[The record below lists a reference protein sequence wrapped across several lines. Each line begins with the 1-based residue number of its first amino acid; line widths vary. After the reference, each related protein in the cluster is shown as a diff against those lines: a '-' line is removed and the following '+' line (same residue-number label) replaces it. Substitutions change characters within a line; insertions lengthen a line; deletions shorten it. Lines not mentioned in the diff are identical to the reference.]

1 MSMDMKQKYGKVAVV
16 MGGPSAERE
25 VSLMSG
31 NGVLDALRSR
41 GVDAHPFDPAERPL
55 AELKTE
61 GFDRAFLILHGP
73 FGEDGTVQGALEV
86 MGLPYTGCGVM
97 ASAIGMDKLRSRLLW
112 QALGLPVPQF
122 ELLDENS
129 DWEAVVAK
137 LGLPIFVKPNI
148 EGSSIGITK
157 VKQAADL
164 PAAFAE
170 ARRYDRVVLAE
181 RFLDGG
187 EYSMPILGDEIS
199 GFVTLPA
206 IKIEP
211 ATEFYDYQAKYF
223 RDDTVYRCPCGLSAT
238 QEAAIGELVK
248 KAFWALG
255 GRGWARI
262 DFMTDAAGQ
271 PYLLEANTA
280 PGMTSHSL
288 VPMGARE
295 AGMAYPDLVL
305 RILDATLQG
314 A

>member
-1 MSMDMKQKYGKVAVV
+1 MDMKQKYGKVAVV

-41 GVDAHPFDPAERPL
+41 GVDAHAFDPAERPL
-55 AELKTE
+55 ADLKTE

-122 ELLDENS
+122 ELLDEHS
-129 DWEAVVAK
+129 DWDAVVAK

-148 EGSSIGITK
+148 EGSSIGISK

-187 EYSMPILGDEIS
+187 EYSMPILGDEVS

-223 RDDTVYRCPCGLSAT
+223 RDDTVYLCPCGLPAE
-238 QEAAIGELVK
+238 QEATIGELVK
-248 KAFWALG
+248 KAFWAIG

-288 VPMGARE
+288 VPMGARQ
-295 AGMAYPDLVL
+295 AGMDYPDLVL
-305 RILDATLQG
+305 RILDTTLQG

>member
-1 MSMDMKQKYGKVAVV
+1 MKQKYGKVAVV

-41 GVDAHPFDPAERPL
+41 GVDAHAFDPAERLL
-55 AELKTE
+55 ADLKAE

-122 ELLDENS
+122 ELLDEHS
-129 DWEAVVAK
+129 DWDAVVAK

-148 EGSSIGITK
+148 EGSSIGISK

-187 EYSMPILGDEIS
+187 EYSMPILGDEVS

-223 RDDTVYRCPCGLSAT
+223 RDDTVYRCPCGLSAE
-238 QEAAIGELVK
+238 QEATIGELVK
-248 KAFWALG
+248 KAFWAIG

-288 VPMGARE
+288 VPMGARQ
-295 AGMAYPDLVL
+295 AGMDYPDLVL
-305 RILDATLQG
+305 RILDTTLQG

>member
-1 MSMDMKQKYGKVAVV
+1 MKQKYGKVAVV

-41 GVDAHPFDPAERPL
+41 GVDAHAFDPAERPL
-55 AELKTE
+55 ADLKTE

-122 ELLDENS
+122 ELLDEHS
-129 DWEAVVAK
+129 DWDAVVAK

-148 EGSSIGITK
+148 EGSSIGISK

-187 EYSMPILGDEIS
+187 EYSMPILGDEVS

-223 RDDTVYRCPCGLSAT
+223 RDDTVYRCPCGLPAE
-238 QEAAIGELVK
+238 QEATIGELVK
-248 KAFWALG
+248 KAFWAIG

-288 VPMGARE
+288 VPMGARQ
-295 AGMAYPDLVL
+295 AGMDYPDLVL
-305 RILDATLQG
+305 RILDTTLQG

>member
-1 MSMDMKQKYGKVAVV
+1 MDMKQKYGKVAVV

-41 GVDAHPFDPAERPL
+41 GVDAHAFDPAERLL
-55 AELKTE
+55 ADLKAE

-122 ELLDENS
+122 ELLDEHS
-129 DWEAVVAK
+129 DWDAVVAK

-148 EGSSIGITK
+148 EGSSIGISK

-187 EYSMPILGDEIS
+187 EYSMPILGDEVS

-223 RDDTVYRCPCGLSAT
+223 RDDTVYRCPCGLSAE
-238 QEAAIGELVK
+238 QEATIGELVK
-248 KAFWALG
+248 KAFWAIG

-288 VPMGARE
+288 VPMGARQ
-295 AGMAYPDLVL
+295 AGMDYPDLVL
-305 RILDATLQG
+305 RILDTTLQG